1 VPEAAQPHFFIS
13 YTRADRVWAEWIAWQ
28 LEEAGYR
35 VKIQAWD
42 FSPGGNFVVEMQ
54 KATVECERTIA
65 VFSTNYFLSEF
76 GVAEWT
82 AAFRLDPTG
91 KNEKLIPV
99 RIEDCQPPG
108 LLGSLIYID
117 LVKLDETTAR
127 ERLLAGLPKGR
138 RKPSTGPQFPGAS
151 DVRLTASAAKPE
163 FPDALPQYWNVPVR
177 NRLFTGREDVLEKLH
192 GELERDRRAALSGL
206 GGIGKTQTAIEY
218 AHRYRND
225 YNAVFFIRSDTET
238 ALTAGMVEIAGVLAL
253 PGRDAKDQNETVGAV
268 KRWLLEHD
276 RWLLIAD
283 NADELALVKNVLP
296 FDAPGQILLTTRAA
310 GTGAV
315 AEAVKVK
322 KMEPEEGARF
332 LLRRAGLL
340 GRDSGRESAPGDQQ
354 AAARELCIKLDG
366 LPLALDQAGAFIEET
381 SSSPIEYLQLYAEAG
396 AELRRIG
403 KPEHESVHAT
413 FSLAF
418 EKVSGANRA
427 AADLLQLCAFCSP
440 DQIPEEIFI
449 KGAMEL
455 GENLG
460 AIGTN
465 TLQRTQIIGQAC
477 RFSLLHRDTISK
489 TLSIHRQVQAV
500 LRDMMAEKG
509 EEGVWAKRAV
519 RAVNL
524 AFPPVKFSTWSRCDR
539 LLPQAQACAELIN
552 QWGFEFPEA
561 GRLLNEAG
569 VYLCERSR
577 YPEAEPLHKRALAI
591 RQQALG
597 PEHPDVA
604 QSLSSLA
611 ALYRIQGQYRKAEPL
626 YKQALAIREKT
637 LGWSH
642 NQVAWSLN
650 SLAVLYDRQG
660 RYAQAEPLLRRALS
674 IREQALGP
682 EHANVATSLND
693 LARLYTHQGRYA
705 QAEPL
710 YQRAL
715 AIREKALG
723 PEHPKVASV
732 LNNLARLYHDQGQ
745 DANAQPLYEWA
756 LSICERALGPE
767 HPDVATSLDG
777 LAELYRAQARYEE
790 AEPLYKRALAIWEK
804 ALDPDHPDVAA
815 CLEGYALMLRAV
827 NRSEEAAP
835 LEARAKAI
843 RAKSGPD

>member
-1 VPEAAQPHFFIS
+1 VAELDFFIS
-13 YTRADRVWAEWIAWQ
+13 YTSADGTWAEWIAWQ
-28 LEEAGYR
+28 LEEAGYQ

-54 KATVECERTIA
+54 KAIVECERTIA
-65 VFSTNYFLSEF
+65 VLSANYFSSEF
-76 GVAEWT
+76 TEAEWA

-99 RIEDCQPPG
+99 RIEACQPPG

-127 ERLLAGLPKGR
+127 ERLLTGLPKGR

-151 DVRLTASAAKPE
+151 DARLTASAAKPE
-163 FPDALPQYWNVPVR
+163 FPGALPPYWNVPVR
-177 NRLFTGREDVLEKLH
+177 NRLFTGREDVIEKVH
-192 GELERDRRAALSGL
+192 EELERDRRAALSGL

-225 YNAVFFIRSDTET
+225 YNAVFFIRTDTET
-238 ALTAGMVEIAGVLAL
+238 ALNAGLVEIAGVLAL
-253 PGRDAKDQNETVGAV
+253 PERDAKDQKETVGAV

-296 FDAPGQILLTTRAA
+296 FDAPGRILLTTRAA

-340 GRDSGRESAPGDQQ
+340 GPGSGRESAPSDHHT
-354 AAARELCIKLDG
+354 AARELSIKLDG

-418 EKVSGANRA
+418 EKVGGASPP
-427 AADLLQLCAFCSP
+427 AADLLRLCAFFAP

-449 KGAMEL
+449 KGAPEL

-460 AIGTN
+460 TLATN

-477 RFSLLHRDTISK
+477 RFSLLQRDAISK
-489 TLSIHRQVQAV
+489 KLSIHRQVQAV

-509 EEGVWAKRAV
+509 EEGVWAERAV
-519 RAVNL
+519 RAVNC
-524 AFPPVKFSTWSRCDR
+524 AFPRAEFSNWALCER
-539 LLPQAQACAELIN
+539 LLPQARACAELIY
-552 QWGFEFPEA
+552 QRDFGFPEA
-561 GRLLNEAG
+561 ARLFYETG
-569 VYLCERSR
+569 VYLFERSR
-577 YPEAEPLHKRALAI
+577 YTETEPLYRRALAI
-591 RQQALG
+591 WERARSPECPEVAWTLQGLAGLYRVQGRYADAEALYERALSIRERARS

-604 QSLSSLA
+604 SGLNDLA
-611 ALYRIQGQYRKAEPL
+611 GLYYNQHRYADAEALYE
-626 YKQALAIREKT
+626 
-637 LGWSH
+637 
-642 NQVAWSLN
+642 
-650 SLAVLYDRQG
+650 
-660 RYAQAEPLLRRALS
+660 RALS
-674 IREQALGP
+674 IRERALGP
-682 EHANVATSLND
+682 EHSEVAWTLQNLAGLYRVQGRYDKAEPLYWRALAIQEKTLSPEDPTRANSLNDLAALLRDTNRLEEAERLFQRALAIQERVLGREHSDVATSLND
-693 LARLYTHQGRYA
+693 LAGLYCNQHRYA
-705 QAEPL
+705 DAE
-710 YQRAL
+710 A
-715 AIREKALG
+715 
-723 PEHPKVASV
+723 
-732 LNNLARLYHDQGQ
+732 
-745 DANAQPLYEWA
+745 LYERA
-756 LSICERALGPE
+756 LSIRKRALGPE
-767 HPDVATSLDG
+767 HLDVAMS
-777 LAELYRAQARYEE
+777 
-790 AEPLYKRALAIWEK
+790 
-804 ALDPDHPDVAA
+804 
-815 CLEGYALMLRAV
+815 LEGYARLLQTVDRPK
-827 NRSEEAAP
+827 EAAS
-835 LEARAKAI
+835 LAACARAI
-843 RAKSGPD
+843 RAKHA